1 MSDKKRT
8 ILMYARSRG
17 GKTTLLGEFA
27 EWQYA
32 LTGKPLLV
40 YTMDKGGYGPL
51 IPHAE
56 LGVAVVIEQ
65 ESSNPWVF
73 MRQAVLG
80 NKRDEAGKWVTQDL
94 KQFSGVAF
102 ESMTAFSDALMED
115 LAEMSARGINTGGAA
130 NVSLT
135 VEGDGQTMKIGGNN
149 MGHYNVVQTRVLSE
163 VWRSQRLPVPYILW
177 TASASREDDT
187 NASGKVIGPEIAGK
201 KMTSEMLRQFDLTF
215 RLDCSPATM
224 TAGEK
229 HTLYLGNSV
238 DTLAG
243 GAVALGNT
251 RVPLGAKLKDGKEL
265 PSKIEPASLVGALK
279 MITEAEEVAK
289 SAIKARTQR
298 KV

>member
-1 MSDKKRT
+1 LNTKKRT
-8 ILMYARSRG
+8 VLVYARSRG

-40 YTMDKGGYGPL
+40 YSIDKGGVGPIL
-51 IPHAE
+51 PHID
-56 LGVAVVIEQ
+56 LGVIKLIQQ
-65 ESSNPWVF
+65 EKTDPWVF

-80 NKRDEAGKWVTQDL
+80 NKRDEKGKWASQDL
-94 KQFSGVAF
+94 SQFSGVAF
-102 ESMTAFSDALMED
+102 ESMTAFSDAFMEA
-115 LAEMSARGINTGGAA
+115 LAEMSAKGVNIGGAA
-130 NVSLT
+130 NVSIS
-135 VEGDGQTMKIGGNN
+135 VASDGVDLKIGGNN
-149 MGHYNVVQTRVLSE
+149 MGHYNVVQTRILSE
-163 VWRSQRLPVPYILW
+163 VWRSQNLNLPYIIW

-215 RLDCSPATM
+215 RLDCSPAQGTVS
-224 TAGEK
+224 EK

-265 PSKIEPASLVGALK
+265 PSKIEPATLVGALK
-279 MITEAEEVAK
+279 MIEEAEEVARE
-289 SAIKARTQR
+289 AIKSRIR
-298 KV
+298 KG